1 MSFLL
6 LMAAAAAMGWLVS
19 FVLRRP
25 MNLRDAMRVGAAGAF
40 LFTGVDHFL
49 SAETRYLPM
58 MPAFFGHLAPPLV
71 LFTGAAEIAGAI
83 GLLVPLS
90 AYGRLGLPNLRH
102 AAGVALAVMLVF
114 LVTANVNVAIKGGG
128 VDGLAFGQW
137 YFWLRPVFQPFI
149 IFWVLYAAGVIASKQ
164 TALPIARP
172 ERQEQHR

>member
-6 LMAAAAAMGWLVS
+6 LMAIASAMSWLAS

-25 MNLRDAMRVGAAGAF
+25 MSLRDAMRVGAVGAF

-49 SAETRYLPM
+49 NVDTRYLPM
-58 MPAFFGHLAPPLV
+58 MPTFFGGLARPLV
-71 LFTGAAEIAGAI
+71 LFTGAAEIAGAV

-90 AYGRLGLPNLRH
+90 VYKHLGWPNLRH

-114 LVTANVNVAIKGGG
+114 LVIANVNVAIRGGG

-149 IFWVLYAAGVIASKQ
+149 ILWVLYAAGVIPSEQ
-164 TALPIARP
+164 TALPIARS
-172 ERQEQHR
+172 EREEQHR